1 MLEMLV
7 ANKSIFPAANPEEII
22 CCFLYASL
30 MIMAEPSKPHQL
42 SIDLIPYSTLS
53 YVKSCY

>member
-1 MLEMLV
+1 MLV
-7 ANKSIFPAANPEEII
+7 ANKSIFPPANPEEII

-30 MIMAEPSKPHQL
+30 RIMAEPSKPHLL

-53 YVKSCY
+53 YVKSCC